1 MLGEKYITDNMYMFV
16 KLLTL
21 SASGHEIS
29 IQMASIVSAYH
40 TMALYT
46 PFTDMSCRPFS

>member
-29 IQMASIVSAYH
+29 IQMASIVSAYPH
-40 TMALYT
+40 YGTMYSFYRDFL
-46 PFTDMSCRPFS
+46 